1 MICHK
6 CGKGYEDDMPKCLW
20 CDTPNEEAAAPGT
33 TEESGNRVAGLFMW
47 SCMIFNFTGFG
58 YIYVSIIQTL
68 LHYKELHKGKVAL
81 RFFIGMLLANVA
93 LYFLT
98 LPVINVLTKAINSTL
113 FSTCVGLA
121 YAIVLGFIGAKLI
134 NFYAP
139 DYDKSEYRKKERI
152 AIAIAI
158 IVFIITVIVLKN
170 KQ

>member
-1 MICHK
+1 M
-6 CGKGYEDDMPKCLW
+6 
-20 CDTPNEEAAAPGT
+20 
-33 TEESGNRVAGLFMW
+33 
-47 SCMIFNFTGFG
+47 
-58 YIYVSIIQTL
+58 
-68 LHYKELHKGKVAL
+68 HYKELHKGKVAL